1 MKVSVAD
8 FEIHLTAFLK
18 DIAAAM
24 PSGVHKFAIGVLM
37 AANMKKIEEFLVST
51 ADKEGNIDLDTART
65 LIESGFS
72 TSGGSLVIAIPAI
85 PLLGLQSVNLTF
97 TKQDS
102 DKFFDG
108 FTTYNQP
115 NQPSSK

>member
-18 DIAAAM
+18 EIAAAM

-37 AANMKKIEEFLVST
+37 AANMKKIEDFLVSA

-65 LIESGFS
+65 LIESGFAA
-72 TSGGSLVIAIPAI
+72 SGGSLVIEIPAI
-85 PLLGLQSVNLTF
+85 PLLGLQSVNMTF
-97 TKQDS
+97 KKQDS

-108 FTTYNQP
+108 FSSYNH
-115 NQPSSK
+115 PSSK

>member
-18 DIAAAM
+18 DVASVM
-24 PSGVHKFAIGVLM
+24 PSGVHKFAVGVLM
-37 AANMKKIEEFLVST
+37 AANMKKIEDFLVSA
-51 ADKEGNIDLDTART
+51 ADKDGNIDLDTARI
-65 LIESGFS
+65 LIESGFA
-72 TSGGSLVIAIPAI
+72 TSGGSLAIEIPAI
-85 PLLGLQSVNLTF
+85 PLLGLQSVNMTF

-108 FTTYNQP
+108 FTTYNH
-115 NQPSSK
+115 SGSK

>member
-24 PSGVHKFAIGVLM
+24 PSGVHKFAVGVLM
-37 AANMKKIEEFLVST
+37 AANMKKIEDFLVSA

-65 LIESGFS
+65 LIESGFA

-85 PLLGLQSVNLTF
+85 PLLGLQSVNMTF

-108 FTTYNQP
+108 FTTYNH
-115 NQPSSK
+115 PSSK

>member
-37 AANMKKIEEFLVST
+37 ATNMKKIEDFLVSV
-51 ADKEGNIDLDTART
+51 ADKEGNINLDTART
-65 LIESGFS
+65 SIESGFAI
-72 TSGGSLVIAIPAI
+72 SGGSLVIEIPAI
-85 PLLGLQSVNLTF
+85 PLLGLQSVNITF

-102 DKFFDG
+102 DKFFNG
-108 FTTYNQP
+108 FSVYNH
-115 NQPSSK
+115 PSSK